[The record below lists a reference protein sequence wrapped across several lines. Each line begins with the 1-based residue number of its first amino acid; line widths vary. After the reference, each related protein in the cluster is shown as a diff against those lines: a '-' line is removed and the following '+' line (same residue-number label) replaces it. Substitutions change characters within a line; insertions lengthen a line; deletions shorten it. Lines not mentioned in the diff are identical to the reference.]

1 MPVRRARPSGE
12 DRKGRGVGN
21 PTEDMHNKLKYG
33 ATTMFVALFCMAL
46 GACKQQYTEVLKHK
60 SLLEM
65 TTSSIIWNEEPLV
78 LEYGS
83 TMYNPLDNV
92 DYVEKTSENVHLK
105 TDVQEI
111 SCAKLGKT
119 EVKYTLYGAD
129 KFNQSFEKTT
139 TRVFEVKDTT
149 PPVIKLKQKEITVD
163 FGASYDPK
171 TNIESCADPVDGE
184 VLYEIEGSVD
194 TNTPGEY
201 QISVKAKDKNGN
213 TAKESFTVKV
223 NKKPVVQSN
232 ASYYGGASMSN
243 AVSSST
249 SSMGDAGRIEG
260 TGYSAP
266 LYYCDNSNVQSII
279 DGGVAAYFADCS
291 IIYAHEGHGFGNVHY
306 IGSVLK
312 WIHSDGSTQYLT
324 CTELIPSS
332 RGDYYTDDKQLCVF
346 ERFQQG
352 AVLITQT
359 CRGSGTVYGIWS

>member
-1 MPVRRARPSGE
+1 M
-12 DRKGRGVGN
+12 
-21 PTEDMHNKLKYG
+21 L
-33 ATTMFVALFCMAL
+33 VALFCMAL
-46 GACKQQYTEVLKHK
+46 AACKQQYTEMLKHK

-78 LEYGS
+78 LEYGN

-92 DYVEKTSENVHLK
+92 DYVEKTSENVHLT

-119 EVKYTLYGAD
+119 EVKYTVYGAD
-129 KFNQSFEKTT
+129 KFNQSFEKAT

-171 TNIESCADPVDGE
+171 ANIESCTDPVDGE
-184 VLYEIEGSVD
+184 TSYEVEGSVD

-201 QISVKAKDKNGN
+201 QISIKAEDKNGN

-223 NKKPVVQSN
+223 NKKPVVQSSP
-232 ASYYGGASMSN
+232 SYYSGAN
-243 AVSSST
+243 VNNVASSST

-279 DGGVAAYFADCS
+279 DSGVAAYFADCS

-332 RGDYYTDDKQLCVF
+332 RGDYYTDDKQTCVF

>member
-1 MPVRRARPSGE
+1 M
-12 DRKGRGVGN
+12 
-21 PTEDMHNKLKYG
+21 L
-33 ATTMFVALFCMAL
+33 VALFCMAL
-46 GACKQQYTEVLKHK
+46 GACKQQYAEALKHK

-65 TTSSIIWNEEPLV
+65 TTSSIIWNEEPLM
-78 LEYGS
+78 LEYGN
-83 TMYNPLDNV
+83 TMYKPLDNV
-92 DYVEKTSENVHLK
+92 DYVEKTSENVRLK
-105 TDVQEI
+105 TDAQEI

-129 KFNQSFEKTT
+129 RFNQSFEKTT
-139 TRVFEVKDTT
+139 TRVFEVKDTKL
-149 PPVIKLKQKEITVD
+149 PVIKLKQKEITVD

-171 TNIESCADPVDGE
+171 SNIESCIDPVDGE
-184 VLYEIEGSVD
+184 VPYEIEGSVD

-201 QISVKAKDKNGN
+201 PITVKAEDKNGN
-213 TAKESFTVKV
+213 TAEESFVVKV
-223 NKKPVVQSN
+223 SERPVVQSN
-232 ASYYGGASMSN
+232 ASYYSGAN
-243 AVSSST
+243 VNNVASSSI

-266 LYYCDNSNVQSII
+266 LYYCNNSNVQSII
-279 DGGVAAYFADCS
+279 DSGVAAYFADCS

-324 CTELIPSS
+324 CTELIPST
-332 RGDYYTDDKQLCVF
+332 RGNYYTDDKQLCVF